1 MDEKTLS
8 IGVDVGGSHI
18 ACAVVNI
25 ECGELLPNTLTRVDV
40 DSMGR
45 ADKIL
50 SAWAKALNETMT
62 HIDSSCLAGIGFAM
76 PGPFDYRN
84 GISKMEQKFP
94 ALFGKTIVH
103 ELLPLLEADTPLS
116 LRFLNDATSFA
127 VGEAWLGCGLGARR
141 VVAVTLGTGFG
152 SAFIDAGVPVVKR
165 DDVPGEGC
173 LWHLPYRDGIAD
185 DYFTTRWFTD
195 HFKAVSGR
203 QTSGAKSVADQAR
216 SGDSSALGMFEYFGE
231 SLGEFLAP
239 WLKKFTAD
247 VIVLGGNISGAYD
260 LFSPALKKSLE
271 SVYPD
276 AAVEVSLLGENA
288 AMMGAARLLDDS
300 FWKQASIQL
309 PGI

>member
-84 GISKMEQKFP
+84 GISKMEQKF
-94 ALFGKTIVH
+94 
-103 ELLPLLEADTPLS
+103 
-116 LRFLNDATSFA
+116 
-127 VGEAWLGCGLGARR
+127 
-141 VVAVTLGTGFG
+141 
-152 SAFIDAGVPVVKR
+152 
-165 DDVPGEGC
+165 
-173 LWHLPYRDGIAD
+173 
-185 DYFTTRWFTD
+185 
-195 HFKAVSGR
+195 
-203 QTSGAKSVADQAR
+203 
-216 SGDSSALGMFEYFGE
+216 
-231 SLGEFLAP
+231 
-239 WLKKFTAD
+239 TAD

-288 AMMGAARLLDDS
+288 AMMGAARLLDDN
-300 FWKQASIQL
+300 FWKQASMQL